1 MITTSF
7 AVIAYANKHS
17 PFPGHPHFIY
27 YKPVLEM
34 DHAGEHMKVQVL
46 QENLQRG
53 LSIVGRAVATRS
65 TLPITAN
72 VLLSTDRGRL
82 KLAATDLDISIS
94 AWIGAKIDEEGAT
107 TVPSRLIGDFVA
119 QLPPATV
126 SIEVPNNG
134 RQLSLECARNEAKVN
149 AMDSE
154 DFPRIPEIRDG
165 VTLQFDP
172 RQLRKAIER
181 VEFAAATDDSRP
193 VLTGV
198 HVKTDGVRLTLA
210 AADGFRLAVS
220 DITLAETPSES
231 IEVIIPSR
239 ALRELSRLVG
249 ESNEQVEM
257 RINPQ
262 RTQVL
267 FAMTDVEMVA
277 QLIQGTF
284 PNYNQLIPAEYRTK
298 VTVSVDEFKRETRI
312 AAIFARDGSGI
323 IRLQMSAGEGGGMP
337 GQLTISARADEIGN
351 NEGKVDAKVEGDAS
365 KIAFN
370 SRYLQDVLNV
380 LQGSVVLEM
389 TSPSSQGV
397 FRPVDENGILES
409 GYVHVVMPMFVEW

>member
-1 MITTSF
+1 
-7 AVIAYANKHS
+7 
-17 PFPGHPHFIY
+17 
-27 YKPVLEM
+27 
-34 DHAGEHMKVQVL
+34 MKVQVL

-72 VLLSTDRGRL
+72 VLLATDRGRL

-94 AWIGAKIDEEGAT
+94 AWIGAKIEDEGAT
-107 TVPSRLIGDFVA
+107 TVPSRLISDFVA
-119 QLPPATV
+119 QLPSATV
-126 SIEVPNNG
+126 TLDVPTNG
-134 RQLSLECARNEAKVN
+134 RQLKLECSRNDSTIN
-149 AMDSE
+149 AMDAE

-165 VTLQFDP
+165 VSITFDP
-172 RQLRKAIER
+172 KAVRRAIER

-198 HVKTDGVRLTLA
+198 HIKTEGPRLTMA
-210 AADGFRLAVS
+210 AADGFRLAVA
-220 DITLAETPSES
+220 DVTLPESPSEAV
-231 IEVIIPSR
+231 EVIIPAR
-239 ALRELSRLVG
+239 ALRELSRLIG
-249 ESNEQVEM
+249 ESNEPVEM

-267 FAMTDVEMVA
+267 FALTDVEMVS

-284 PNYNQLIPAEYRTK
+284 PNYNQLIPAEYNTRATLD
-298 VTVSVDEFKRETRI
+298 VEEFKREARI

-323 IRLQMSAGEGGGMP
+323 IRLQLSTGEAGQP
-337 GQLTISARADEIGN
+337 GQLTISARADEIGD
-351 NEGKVDAKVEGDAS
+351 NEGKIDAKIEGDAS

-370 SRYLQDVLNV
+370 SRYLQDVLNILNGKV
-380 LQGSVVLEM
+380 ALEM

-397 FRPVDENGILES
+397 FRPVDENGVGEP
-409 GYVHVVMPMFVEW
+409 GYVHVVMPMFVQW

>member
-1 MITTSF
+1 
-7 AVIAYANKHS
+7 
-17 PFPGHPHFIY
+17 
-27 YKPVLEM
+27 
-34 DHAGEHMKVQVL
+34 MKVQVL

-72 VLLSTDRGRL
+72 VLVSTDRGRL
-82 KLAATDLDISIS
+82 KLAATDLDISIC

-107 TVPSRLIGDFVA
+107 TVPSRLISDFVA
-119 QLPPATV
+119 QLPAATV
-126 SIEVPNNG
+126 SLEVPQNG
-134 RQLSLECARNEAKVN
+134 RQMRLECARNDSTIN
-149 AMDSE
+149 AMDAE

-165 VTLQFDP
+165 VTIQFDP
-172 RQLRKAIER
+172 KALRRAIER

-198 HVKTDGVRLTLA
+198 HLKTDGTRLTMA
-210 AADGFRLAVS
+210 AADGFRLAVA
-220 DITLAETPSES
+220 DITLPESPSES
-231 IEVIIPSR
+231 IEVIVPAR

-249 ESNEQVEM
+249 ESNEPVEM
-257 RINPQ
+257 RVNPQ

-284 PNYNQLIPAEYRTK
+284 PNYNQLIPAEYGTK
-298 VTVSVDEFKRETRI
+298 VLVSVDEFKREARI

-323 IRLQMSAGEGGGMP
+323 IRLQMAPGDAGMP
-337 GQLTISARADEIGN
+337 GQLTISARADEIGD
-351 NEGKVDAKVEGDAS
+351 NEGKIDAKVEGDGS

-380 LQGSVVLEM
+380 LTGSVALEM

-397 FRPVDENGILES
+397 FRPVDENGVAEP
-409 GYVHVVMPMFVEW
+409 GYVHVVMPMFVQW

>member
-1 MITTSF
+1 
-7 AVIAYANKHS
+7 
-17 PFPGHPHFIY
+17 
-27 YKPVLEM
+27 
-34 DHAGEHMKVQVL
+34 MKVQVL

-53 LSIVGRAVATRS
+53 LSIVGRAVAARS

-72 VLLSTDRGRL
+72 VLLQTDRGRL

-107 TVPSRLIGDFVA
+107 TVPSRLIGDFVS

-126 SIEVPNNG
+126 SIEVPGNG
-134 RQLSLECARNEAKVN
+134 RQLRLECARNDSTIN

-154 DFPRIPEIRDG
+154 DFPRIPELRDG
-165 VTLQFDP
+165 VTLTFDP
-172 RQLRKAIER
+172 KQLRRAIER

-210 AADGFRLAVS
+210 AADGFRLAVA
-220 DITLAETPSES
+220 DITLAESPSEAV
-231 IEVIIPSR
+231 EIIVPSR
-239 ALRELSRLVG
+239 ALRELSRLIG
-249 ESNEQVEM
+249 ETNEQVEM
-257 RINPQ
+257 RINPA
-262 RTQVL
+262 RSQVL

-284 PNYNQLIPAEYRTK
+284 PNYNQLIPAEYSTK
-298 VTVSVDEFKRETRI
+298 AIVGVDEFKRETRI

-323 IRLQMSAGEGGGMP
+323 IRLQLAPGEGGGMP
-337 GQLTISARADEIGN
+337 GQLTISARADEIGD
-351 NEGKVDAKVEGDAS
+351 NEGKVDARIEGDAS

-397 FRPVDENGILES
+397 FRPVDENGVREE
-409 GYVHVVMPMFVEW
+409 GYVHVVMPMFVQW

>member
-1 MITTSF
+1 
-7 AVIAYANKHS
+7 
-17 PFPGHPHFIY
+17 
-27 YKPVLEM
+27 
-34 DHAGEHMKVQVL
+34 MKVQVL

-72 VLLSTDRGRL
+72 VLVSTDRGRL
-82 KLAATDLDISIS
+82 KLAATDLDISIC

-107 TVPSRLIGDFVA
+107 TVPSRLISDFVA
-119 QLPPATV
+119 QLPPTTV
-126 SIEVPNNG
+126 SLEVPQNG
-134 RQLSLECARNEAKVN
+134 RQMRLECARNDSTIN
-149 AMDSE
+149 AMDAE

-165 VTLQFDP
+165 VTIQFDP
-172 RQLRKAIER
+172 KALRRAIER

-198 HVKTDGVRLTLA
+198 HLKTDGTRLTMA
-210 AADGFRLAVS
+210 AADGFRLAVA
-220 DITLAETPSES
+220 DITLPESPSES
-231 IEVIIPSR
+231 IEVIVPAR

-249 ESNEQVEM
+249 ETNEPVEM
-257 RINPQ
+257 RVNPQ

-284 PNYNQLIPAEYRTK
+284 PNYNQLIPAEYGTK
-298 VTVSVDEFKRETRI
+298 VLVNVDEFKREARI

-323 IRLQMSAGEGGGMP
+323 IRLQMAPGDAGMP
-337 GQLTISARADEIGN
+337 GQLTISARADEIGD
-351 NEGKVDAKVEGDAS
+351 NEGKIDAKVEGEGS

-380 LQGSVVLEM
+380 LTGTVALEM

-397 FRPVDENGILES
+397 FRPVDENGVSEP
-409 GYVHVVMPMFVEW
+409 GYVHVVMP

>member
-1 MITTSF
+1 
-7 AVIAYANKHS
+7 
-17 PFPGHPHFIY
+17 
-27 YKPVLEM
+27 
-34 DHAGEHMKVQVL
+34 MKVQVL

-53 LSIVGRAVATRS
+53 LSIVGRAVAARS

-72 VLLSTDRGRL
+72 VLLQTDRGRL

-126 SIEVPNNG
+126 SIEVPGNG
-134 RQLSLECARNEAKVN
+134 RQLRLECARNDSTIN

-165 VTLQFDP
+165 VTVTFDP
-172 RQLRKAIER
+172 KALRRAIER
-181 VEFAAATDDSRP
+181 VEFGAATDDSRP

-198 HVKTDGVRLTLA
+198 HVKTDGTRLTLA
-210 AADGFRLAVS
+210 SADGFRLAVA
-220 DITLAETPSES
+220 DITLTEAPGES
-231 IEVIIPSR
+231 VEVIVPSR

-249 ESNEQVEM
+249 ESNEPVEM

-262 RTQVL
+262 RTQIL

-284 PNYNQLIPAEYRTK
+284 PNYNQLIPAEYSTK
-298 VTVSVDEFKRETRI
+298 IVVDVDEFKRETRI

-323 IRLQMSAGEGGGMP
+323 IRLQINAGEAGQP
-337 GQLTISARADEIGN
+337 GQMTISARADEIGN
-351 NEGKVDAKVEGDAS
+351 NEGQVDVKIEGDPN

-380 LQGSVVLEM
+380 LTGKVSLEM

-397 FRPVDENGILES
+397 FRPVDEQGNNEP
-409 GYVHVVMPMFVEW
+409 GYVHVVMPMFVQWRLSPDSEVTLEEAPRLRSLRDRG

>member
-1 MITTSF
+1 
-7 AVIAYANKHS
+7 
-17 PFPGHPHFIY
+17 
-27 YKPVLEM
+27 
-34 DHAGEHMKVQVL
+34 MKVQVL

-72 VLLSTDRGRL
+72 VLLGTDRGRL

-107 TVPSRLIGDFVA
+107 TVPSRLISDFVA
-119 QLPPATV
+119 QLPSATV
-126 SIEVPNNG
+126 TLEVPNNG
-134 RQLSLECARNEAKVN
+134 RQLKLECSRNDSTIN
-149 AMDSE
+149 AMDAE

-165 VTLQFDP
+165 VTIPFDP
-172 RQLRKAIER
+172 RAVRRAIER

-198 HVKTDGVRLTLA
+198 HIKTDGPRLTMA
-210 AADGFRLAVS
+210 AADGFRLAVA
-220 DITLAETPSES
+220 DVTLPESPSES
-231 IEVIIPSR
+231 VEVIIPAR
-239 ALRELSRLVG
+239 ALRELSRLIG
-249 ESNEQVEM
+249 ESNEPVEM

-267 FAMTDVEMVA
+267 FALTDVEMVA

-284 PNYNQLIPAEYRTK
+284 PNYNQLIPAEYNTRA
-298 VTVSVDEFKRETRI
+298 TVDVDEFKREARI

-323 IRLQMSAGEGGGMP
+323 IRLQFAQGEGGQP
-337 GQLTISARADEIGN
+337 GQLTISARADEIGD
-351 NEGKVDAKVEGDAS
+351 NEGKIDAKIEGDSS

-370 SRYLQDVLNV
+370 SRYLQDVLNILSGKV
-380 LQGSVVLEM
+380 ALEM

-397 FRPVDENGILES
+397 FRPIDENGVAEP
-409 GYVHVVMPMFVEW
+409 GYVHVVMPMFVQW

>member
-1 MITTSF
+1 MES
-7 AVIAYANKHS
+7 
-17 PFPGHPHFIY
+17 
-27 YKPVLEM
+27 
-34 DHAGEHMKVQVL
+34 DQAGEHMKVQVL

-72 VLLSTDRGRL
+72 VLVSTDRGRL
-82 KLAATDLDISIS
+82 KLAATDLDISIC

-107 TVPSRLIGDFVA
+107 TVPSRLISDFVA
-119 QLPPATV
+119 QLPAATV
-126 SIEVPNNG
+126 SLEVPQNG
-134 RQLSLECARNEAKVN
+134 RQLRLECARNDSTIN
-149 AMDSE
+149 SMDAE

-165 VTLQFDP
+165 VVVQFDP
-172 RQLRKAIER
+172 KALRRAIER

-198 HVKTDGVRLTLA
+198 HIKTEGSRLTMA
-210 AADGFRLAVS
+210 AADGFRLAVA
-220 DITLAETPSES
+220 DITLPEAPSES
-231 IEVIIPSR
+231 LEVIVPAR

-249 ESNEQVEM
+249 ESNEPVEM
-257 RINPQ
+257 RVNPQ

-284 PNYNQLIPAEYRTK
+284 PNYTQLIPAEYGTK
-298 VTVSVDEFKRETRI
+298 VVVNVDEFKREARI

-323 IRLQMSAGEGGGMP
+323 IRLQMAPGEGGMP
-337 GQLTISARADEIGN
+337 GQLTISARADEIGD
-351 NEGKVDAKVEGDAS
+351 NEGKIDAWVEGDSS

-380 LQGSVVLEM
+380 LTGWVALEM

-397 FRPVDENGILES
+397 FRPVDENGVAEP
-409 GYVHVVMPMFVEW
+409 GYVHVVMPMFVQW